1 MSQAPES
8 PPSADNAAPST
19 TLRRVEKRLE
29 AGRLAA
35 PLMRRAPALVLPF
48 DARSKSRLRA
58 TLETGE
64 DVALFLPRGTV
75 LRGGDGLVAD
85 DGGLIRVEA
94 APETVL
100 LVTAAT
106 PLALTRAAYHLGNR
120 HTPVEVGDGYLKLE
134 YDPVLRDMLLRL
146 DVDVA
151 EALMPFEPE
160 AGAYG
165 GGHKHGHDATF
176 AEDLALAQRVF
187 HEHHGHSHDQGH
199 DHDQDQGHGHGHGHA
214 HSHDHNHDH
223 GHVHGP
229 GCHHDHSPA
238 HVHGPDCAH
247 SPSHVH
253 DPDCD
258 HSPAHVHG
266 ADCAHS
272 HAHDVPRDHV
282 HAHGP
287 DGVHDHAR
295 APDDAPLSVSST
307 NDGKSGQ
314 TAH

>member
-1 MSQAPES
+1 MPQDSASPAP
-8 PPSADNAAPST
+8 ADNPSSS
-19 TLRRVEKRLE
+19 TLRRVEKRFE
-29 AGRLAA
+29 AGRIAA
-35 PLMRRAPALVLPF
+35 PLARRAPALVLPF

-75 LRGGDGLVAD
+75 LRGGDMLVAD
-85 DGGLIRVEA
+85 DGGFIRVEA

-100 LVTAAT
+100 LVTASTA
-106 PLALTRAAYHLGNR
+106 LALTRAAYHLGNR

-176 AEDLALAQRVF
+176 AEDFALAQQVF
-187 HEHHGHSHDQGH
+187 HEHHGHSHDHGH
-199 DHDQDQGHGHGHGHA
+199 D
-214 HSHDHNHDH
+214 HDH

-229 GCHHDHSPA
+229 GCGHDHAHGHSHDHDHGHVHSPGCGHDHA
-238 HVHGPDCAH
+238 HGHSHDHDHGHVHGPDC
-247 SPSHVH
+247 
-253 DPDCD
+253 
-258 HSPAHVHG
+258 G
-266 ADCAHS
+266 
-272 HAHDVPRDHV
+272 HAHDVKV
-282 HAHGP
+282 A
-287 DGVHDHAR
+287 AT
-295 APDDAPLSVSST
+295 DASPASPTVSPT
-307 NDGKSGQ
+307 DDGKSGQ
-314 TAH
+314 SSH

>member
-1 MSQAPES
+1 MPQDSQS
-8 PPSADNAAPST
+8 PTAADSASSS
-19 TLRRVEKRLE
+19 TLRRVEKRFE
-29 AGRLAA
+29 AGRIAA
-35 PLMRRAPALVLPF
+35 PLARRAPALVLPF

-75 LRGGDGLVAD
+75 LRGGDVLVAD

-94 APETVL
+94 AAETVL
-100 LVTAAT
+100 LVSAAT
-106 PLALTRAAYHLGNR
+106 ALALTRAAYHLGNR

-176 AEDLALAQRVF
+176 AEDFALAQQVF
-187 HEHHGHSHDQGH
+187 HEHHGHSHDPDHGHSHGH
-199 DHDQDQGHGHGHGHA
+199 DHD
-214 HSHDHNHDH
+214 HDH

-229 GCHHDHSPA
+229 GCHHDHSPG

-247 SPSHVH
+247 SHAHDDDHSHVH
-253 DPDCD
+253 
-258 HSPAHVHG
+258 VHG
-266 ADCAHS
+266 PGCGHGHS
-272 HAHDVPRDHV
+272 HT
-282 HAHGP
+282 P
-287 DGVHDHAR
+287 DSAAAGDE
-295 APDDAPLSVSST
+295 PIPVSPT
-307 NDGKSGQ
+307 DDGKSGQ
-314 TAH
+314 SSH

>member
-1 MSQAPES
+1 MSHDSES
-8 PPSADNAAPST
+8 PARADHSSLTSVTSSTASTASTAATVSA
-19 TLRRVEKRLE
+19 LRRVEKHFE

-35 PLMRRAPALVLPF
+35 PLARRAPALVLPF

-64 DVALFLPRGTV
+64 EVALFLPRGTV
-75 LRGGDGLVAD
+75 LRGGDVLVAD
-85 DGGLIRVEA
+85 DGGFIRVEA
-94 APETVL
+94 AAETVL

-134 YDPVLRDMLLRL
+134 HDPVLRDMLLRL

-176 AEDLALAQRVF
+176 AEDFALAQQVF
-187 HEHHGHSHDQGH
+187 HEHHGHSHDH
-199 DHDQDQGHGHGHGHA
+199 DHGHA
-214 HSHDHNHDH
+214 HSHAHPHSHSHSHSHDHDH
-223 GHVHGP
+223 GHGHEHVHGP
-229 GCHHDHSPA
+229 GCHHDASPV

-247 SPSHVH
+247 SHAH
-253 DPDCD
+253 DD
-258 HSPAHVHG
+258 HHAHAHVHG
-266 ADCAHS
+266 PDC
-272 HAHDVPRDHV
+272 
-282 HAHGP
+282 G
-287 DGVHDHAR
+287 HDHAH
-295 APDDAPLSVSST
+295 APDSTAAGNASSPVSPT
-307 NDGKSGQ
+307 DDGKSGQ
-314 TAH
+314 STH